1 MKDKIEKKF
10 LDGFKMAQTK
20 HAETPVGELLSKVIP
35 TSHGISARMFGWNA
49 GLRVL
54 RNERLAHDGY
64 KVFLAT
70 ARRKLA
76 KQDEKDAELREKMK

>member
-1 MKDKIEKKF
+1 MNKLERDF
-10 LDGFKMAQTK
+10 RDGFEMAQAK
-20 HAETPVGELLSKVIP
+20 HDRTPVGQLLSKVIP
-35 TSHGISARMFGWNA
+35 SSHGISARMFGWNA

-76 KQDEKDAELREKMK
+76 RQAEKDAELEEMTK